1 MTLFGIDIPMPIIII
16 FVLIIV
22 WMSMQKRKIPNL
34 KKEDKRL
41 GYEISIA
48 KKKQELKDLK
58 GRGK

>member
-1 MTLFGIDIPMPIIII
+1 MNLFGIDIPMPVIVV

-48 KKKQELKDLK
+48 KKKQELQDLK